1 MIVRVSPPFALFVT
15 GRIFR
20 WNMIR
25 SVARFDNG
33 QTAERGLD
41 ATSRMIGVTKRINP
55 LDGLA

>member
-1 MIVRVSPPFALFVT
+1 
-15 GRIFR
+15 
-20 WNMIR
+20 MIR